1 MAIGFIVAS
10 ECKYKAMQWLVMKKY
25 VLLAFEYQLLQF
37 DSNLAKLKST
47 FNEIHK
53 IR

>member
-10 ECKYKAMQWLVMKKY
+10 ECKYKAMQWLVMRKY
-25 VLLAFEYQLLQF
+25 VLLAFEYQFLQLDF
-37 DSNLAKLKST
+37 NLAKLKSM
-47 FNEIHK
+47 FNEINK

>member
-1 MAIGFIVAS
+1 MTICIIVAS
-10 ECKYKAMQWLVMKKY
+10 ECKYKAMQWLVMRKY
-25 VLLAFEYQLLQF
+25 ALLAFEYQLLQF

-47 FNEIHK
+47 FNEINK